1 MKKLIHFNRFNKSE
15 VLEAGKSILD
25 YARDLDIPINSGCG
39 GLGICKECL
48 VKIEKGLEGL
58 NERTDSEKGLKENER
73 LACQAIVENS
83 DYDIYVRV
91 VRAGLIENILSTG
104 KKRKE
109 ILLDPLVKRKKNCVF
124 SGDKKID
131 NYRGGIF
138 GISAD
143 IGTTTVVLHLLD
155 LEKGNI
161 VYTSA
166 FENPQRRIGG
176 DNIISRIQF
185 DIENSGKLTDLLISK
200 INEEIRKMPVET
212 QKIYDFVVVG
222 NSTMRDLF
230 FGLDVQSLG
239 MSPFKSVTET
249 ENGSIYLKVKTIE
262 LNLNANKNAQ
272 IYSPPIIGSHVGAD
286 ALAVGLSCGVFD
298 DTKENIMCVDIGTN
312 GEVILKARGKL
323 FATSCAAGSALEPMP
338 AVPGAIYWFSIDG
351 KKNKWK
357 TIGNSKPVGVCG
369 SGMIDILGELIKN
382 NMMDKK
388 GYLKDRKA
396 FKIADNIKLAQSD
409 IKGEKGL
416 LWSKA
421 AVSLGIKALIE
432 EANLNIAELDKVY
445 LAGSFGNYIDK
456 KKARTV
462 GLIPDVPFEKI
473 VQAGNAAAL
482 GANEMLLSMEMRKL
496 AENTA
501 NKIRHIRLEFLP
513 DYGERL
519 MLVEQQFE
527 RLR

>member
-1 MKKLIHFNRFNKSE
+1 M
-15 VLEAGKSILD
+15 
-25 YARDLDIPINSGCG
+25 
-39 GLGICKECL
+39 
-48 VKIEKGLEGL
+48 
-58 NERTDSEKGLKENER
+58 
-73 LACQAIVENS
+73 
-83 DYDIYVRV
+83 
-91 VRAGLIENILSTG
+91 
-104 KKRKE
+104 
-109 ILLDPLVKRKKNCVF
+109 
-124 SGDKKID
+124 
-131 NYRGGIF
+131 
-138 GISAD
+138 
-143 IGTTTVVLHLLD
+143 
-155 LEKGNI
+155 
-161 VYTSA
+161 
-166 FENPQRRIGG
+166 
-176 DNIISRIQF
+176 
-185 DIENSGKLTDLLISK
+185 
-200 INEEIRKMPVET
+200 
-212 QKIYDFVVVG
+212 
-222 NSTMRDLF
+222 
-230 FGLDVQSLG
+230 
-239 MSPFKSVTET
+239 
-249 ENGSIYLKVKTIE
+249 
-262 LNLNANKNAQ
+262 
-272 IYSPPIIGSHVGAD
+272 
-286 ALAVGLSCGVFD
+286 
-298 DTKENIMCVDIGTN
+298 
-312 GEVILKARGKL
+312 